1 MSDNIRNLT
10 AATYYLAF
18 FLLLAYLFGGMAG
31 LDLPSMI
38 CNALNAAMILLQQL
52 FSSVVVHIPNAV

>member
-1 MSDNIRNLT
+1 MSDNLRNLT

-18 FLLLAYLFGGMAG
+18 FLLLGYLFGGIAG
-31 LDLPSMI
+31 LDLPSI
-38 CNALNAAMILLQQL
+38 FRNALNAAMILLQQL